1 MRNIFISLLPLSC
14 TLLASLS
21 YTHEQQ
27 PLGQELISWKSDESI
42 IRTLSNAYNLHGGG
56 NTVSWR
62 PNGRIIQAFGRECI
76 FGPQF
81 LFDVDDN
88 FAFDIDEKV
97 TLEVLIDT
105 SISTSFNISWDHA
118 INPTSRSI
126 NLNYTE
132 NENLQWVKIDLE
144 RSRFANRLYGGTDF
158 SIAAANATIFP
169 QDANKDHELMIC
181 DMRLRRQRYD
191 SAEVVLS
198 ELILSVTDENGLPTA
213 VRAGLYT
220 SDGKMPLASES
231 ALEISRYDERVR
243 QLPLR
248 KSLGYWPS
256 SGRFVFYIDGIY
268 RAAIPP
274 GEYTLVLAKG
284 PEYRLIKKE
293 VSLTSGSSTEL
304 KLSLKRWINMP
315 ERGWFSADSHVH
327 IKRKNQSVN
336 AGVLSF
342 LQAEDVHL
350 TNLLEMTNIGNSHYH
365 QYAFGTRGQYLD
377 GVYALAAG
385 QESPR
390 TSHLGHTIGL
400 NAAALHLTR
409 QNYYLYDQVARAV
422 KQDGGTWGYAHAAI
436 GAFNLNRGL
445 ALDVPA
451 GIVDFIEIL
460 QLNTINPTYLYD
472 FLNMGFKIRPSAG
485 SDFPYMHVPGAERI
499 YTQLVKQFSVESWFD
514 AWQNGRSFVSN
525 GPIIEFQINGESRA
539 NEVSIS
545 SGQRVRIIAKASIN
559 PDLDKMTRLELISH
573 GKVVAKSQLEEGSES
588 ISLAYDFYPNKSQWL
603 AIRGQGEAMGK
614 VHTAP
619 FFLYVD
625 GNKNFSDASIIK
637 QLAGKYIRQLDE
649 IRDSTPDLNTE
660 WEHFDVGDVM
670 VARWVEN
677 KKDIDRRI
685 EKAKNHY
692 LELISSAQ

>member
-1 MRNIFISLLPLSC
+1 MRKIFASLSVLSC
-14 TLLASLS
+14 TLVTSLS
-21 YTHEQQ
+21 NTHEQQ
-27 PLGQELISWKSDESI
+27 PLGQELIDWKTDEPI
-42 IRTLSNAYNLHGGG
+42 IRTLTNAYNLHGGG
-56 NTVSWR
+56 TVVSWR
-62 PNGRIIQAFGRECI
+62 PNGRIIQAYGRECI

-88 FAFDIDEKV
+88 FAFDIDENV
-97 TLEVLIDT
+97 TLEILIDT
-105 SISTSFNISWDHA
+105 SLSSSFSISWDHA
-118 INPTSRSI
+118 INPTSRSV

-132 NENLQWVKIDLE
+132 SENLQWVKLDLK

-158 SIAAANATIFP
+158 SIAASNATIFP
-169 QDANKDHELMIC
+169 QDSDKDHELLIC
-181 DMRLRRQRYD
+181 DIELRRQNHNP
-191 SAEVVLS
+191 AKVVPS
-198 ELILSVTDENGLPTA
+198 ELILSITDENGLPTTA
-213 VRAGLYT
+213 RAGLYMP
-220 SDGKMPLASES
+220 DGKMPLVSES
-231 ALEISRYDERVR
+231 ALEISRYAERVR

-256 SGRFVFYIDGIY
+256 SGRFVFYIDEIY

-274 GEYTLVLAKG
+274 GEYILLLAKG
-284 PEYRLIKKE
+284 PEYRLLKKQI
-293 VSLTSGSSTEL
+293 SLKSGSSTAL
-304 KLSLKRWINMP
+304 KVSLKRWINMP

-327 IKRKNQSVN
+327 IGRQNQSVN
-336 AGVLSF
+336 SRVSRF
-342 LQAEDVHL
+342 LRAEDIHL
-350 TNLLEMTNIGNSHYH
+350 TNLLEMTNIGNTHYH
-365 QYAFGTRGQYLD
+365 QYAFGPRGQYLD
-377 GVYALAAG
+377 GNYALAAG

-400 NAAALHLTR
+400 NATSLHLTR
-409 QNYYLYDQVARAV
+409 QNYYLYDQVAQAV
-422 KQDGGTWGYAHAAI
+422 RQDGGTWGYAHAAI

-460 QLNTINPTYLYD
+460 QLNTMNPTYLYD

-499 YTQLVKQFSVESWFD
+499 YTQVSKQFSVQNWFD

-525 GPIIEFQINGESRA
+525 GPVIEFQINGESRA
-539 NEVSIS
+539 NEVSLT
-545 SGQRVRIIAKASIN
+545 SGQKVRIIAKASIN

-573 GKVVAKSQLEEGSES
+573 GKVIAKSQLDEGAES

-603 AIRGQGEAMGK
+603 AIRGQGKAMGK

-619 FFLYVD
+619 FFVYVD
-625 GNKNFSDASIIK
+625 GNMNFSDASILT

-649 IRDSTPDLNTE
+649 IRNSMPDLNTE

-670 VARWVEN
+670 VSRWTEN

-685 EKAKNHY
+685 ANAKKHY
-692 LELISSAQ
+692 RKLIDSQQ